1 MISTLF
7 LIIGFLSIGF
17 SLGLYVQR
25 KLTER
30 AFRLESE
37 KFSLSKKNQYLE
49 VLSNIKFGSSQ
60 FKTRVNDTVYVS
72 TTLSEYG
79 DIDVIYLIDKNDIAI
94 FQGAKCLNTSDG
106 IDLNIIN
113 EIISTIYTIYDKKI
127 NDFVDIL
134 GFKFYREEFER
145 SFNVKVDDL
154 KNINLFGGMINNH
167 DIDKNEIDK
176 IKSENKKKFNLDDIL
191 DKISAS
197 GIDSLTFEEI
207 VFLDNYS
214 NEKRN

>member
-191 DKISAS
+191 DKISSS
-197 GIDSLTFEEI
+197 GIDSLTFEER

-214 NEKRN
+214 NEEGN

>member
-167 DIDKNEIDK
+167 DIDKNEIDQ

-191 DKISAS
+191 DKISS
-197 GIDSLTFEEI
+197 
-207 VFLDNYS
+207 
-214 NEKRN
+214 

>member
-7 LIIGFLSIGF
+7 LIIGYLSIGF

-37 KFSLSKKNQYLE
+37 KFSLSKKNQFLE

-60 FKTRVNDTVYVS
+60 FKSRVNDTVYVS

-127 NDFVDIL
+127 NDFVDVL

-145 SFNVKVDDL
+145 SFNVKVNDL

>member
-60 FKTRVNDTVYVS
+60 FKTRVNDTVYIS

-191 DKISAS
+191 DKISSS

>member
-37 KFSLSKKNQYLE
+37 KFSLSKKNQFLE

-60 FKTRVNDTVYVS
+60 FKSSVNDTVYVS

-191 DKISAS
+191 DKISSS
-197 GIDSLTFEEI
+197 GIDSLTFEER

-214 NEKRN
+214 NEEGN

>member
-167 DIDKNEIDK
+167 DIDKNEIDE

-191 DKISAS
+191 DKISSS

>member
-191 DKISAS
+191 DKISSS

>member
-145 SFNVKVDDL
+145 SFNVKVDDS

-191 DKISAS
+191 DKISSS
-197 GIDSLTFEEI
+197 GIDSLTFEER

-214 NEKRN
+214 NEEGN

>member
-60 FKTRVNDTVYVS
+60 FKTRVNDTVYIS

-145 SFNVKVDDL
+145 SFNVKVDGL

-197 GIDSLTFEEI
+197 GIDSLTFEER

-214 NEKRN
+214 NEEGN

>member
-37 KFSLSKKNQYLE
+37 KFSLSKKNQFLE

-60 FKTRVNDTVYVS
+60 FKSRVNDTVYVS

-191 DKISAS
+191 DKISSS
-197 GIDSLTFEEI
+197 GIDSLTFEER

-214 NEKRN
+214 NEEGN

>member
-72 TTLSEYG
+72 TTVSEYG

-191 DKISAS
+191 DKISSS
-197 GIDSLTFEEI
+197 GIDSLTFEER

-214 NEKRN
+214 NEEGN

>member
-1 MISTLF
+1 MISASITLF

-17 SLGLYVQR
+17 SLGLYTQR

-37 KFSLSKKNQYLE
+37 KFSLSKKNQFLE

-60 FKTRVNDTVYVS
+60 FKSRVNDTVYVS
-72 TTLSEYG
+72 TTLSDYG

-94 FQGAKCLNTSDG
+94 FQGTKCLNTSDG
-106 IDLNIIN
+106 IDVNIIA

-127 NDFVDIL
+127 NDIVDIL

-154 KNINLFGGMINNH
+154 KNINLFGGLSNE
-167 DIDKNEIDK
+167 NEIDK
-176 IKSENKKKFNLDDIL
+176 IKSENHKKFNLDDIL
-191 DKISAS
+191 DKISKS
-197 GIDSLTFEEI
+197 GIDSLTFEER

-214 NEKRN
+214 NEEGN

>member
-7 LIIGFLSIGF
+7 LIIGFLSLGF
-17 SLGLYVQR
+17 SLGLYTQR

-37 KFSLSKKNQYLE
+37 KFSLSKKNQFLE
-49 VLSNIKFGSSQ
+49 VLSNIKFGNSQ
-60 FKTRVNDTVYVS
+60 FKSRVNDTVYVS
-72 TTLSEYG
+72 TTLSDYG

-106 IDLNIIN
+106 VDLNIIN
-113 EIISTIYTIYDKKI
+113 EIISSIYTIYDKKI

-145 SFNVKVDDL
+145 SFNVKVNDL
-154 KNINLFGGMINNH
+154 KNINLFGGMINN
-167 DIDKNEIDK
+167 DDKNEIDK
-176 IKSENKKKFNLDDIL
+176 IKLENKKKFNLDDIL

-197 GIDSLTFEEI
+197 GIDSLTFEER

-214 NEKRN
+214 NEEGN